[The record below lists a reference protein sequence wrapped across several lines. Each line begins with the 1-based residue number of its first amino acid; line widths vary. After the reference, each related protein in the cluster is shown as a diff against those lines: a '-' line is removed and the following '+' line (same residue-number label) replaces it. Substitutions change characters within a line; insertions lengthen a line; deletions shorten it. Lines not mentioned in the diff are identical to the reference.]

1 MCFAG
6 GGGIT
11 TGAQFALGSC
21 GCSDGSGRISGRFS
35 LSPGIVDPSKPKGR
49 RSSELPSSS
58 GLAQAFP
65 FLNLP
70 SFARTRQFEPGL
82 KHAYSI
88 NSFQK

>member
-11 TGAQFALGSC
+11 TGAGCALGSC
-21 GCSDGSGRISGRFS
+21 GCSEGSGRISGRFS
-35 LSPGIVDPSKPKGR
+35 LSPGMVDPIMPKGG

-70 SFARTRQFEPGL
+70 SFARIWQYEPG
-82 KHAYSI
+82 I
-88 NSFQK
+88 NACSSGS